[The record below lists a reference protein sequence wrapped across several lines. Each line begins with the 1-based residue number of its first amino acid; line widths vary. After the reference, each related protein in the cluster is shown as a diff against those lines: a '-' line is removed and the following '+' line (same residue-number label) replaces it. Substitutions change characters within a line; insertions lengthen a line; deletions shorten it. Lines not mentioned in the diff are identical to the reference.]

1 MTSHVTYVMVQTS
14 CPTSVYCHSTDHY
27 LTQEWP
33 LNSLNC
39 SPDLEYNDNVTCVLG
54 MSVQPGRPASK
65 YGCKAQTSF
74 LTQKHIIVKTIGL
87 SLMTWSREFLCWFT
101 DIYVHLVD
109 LQIYMYIWLIY
120 WYICTF
126 GWFTDIYV
134 HLVDLQ
140 IYMYSWLIYRYICTF
155 GWFTDIYVHLVDL
168 QIYMLTLTISSLLRP
183 QWSSLVNELV

>member
-54 MSVQPGRPASK
+54 MSVQPGRPAAK

-87 SLMTWSREFLCWFT
+87 SLMTWSREFLPMP
-101 DIYVHLVD
+101 
-109 LQIYMYIWLIY
+109 QIYDLCLYDPSRLHWLSNGMIEQN
-120 WYICTF
+120 
-126 GWFTDIYV
+126 DV
-134 HLVDLQ
+134 Q
-140 IYMYSWLIYRYICTF
+140 E
-155 GWFTDIYVHLVDL
+155 
-168 QIYMLTLTISSLLRP
+168 
-183 QWSSLVNELV
+183 N